1 MDHSEFAELYER
13 HLRRVYSYCR
23 RRTSA
28 DAAEDAVAETFLTA
42 WSKSDEIP
50 DGDEA
55 LPWLFAVAYRVLG
68 HQWRGA
74 SRQSRLQ
81 RKLTS
86 IGVSP
91 VEMPEDFIV
100 TRQESQ
106 KILEALS
113 MLSQDEQE
121 ILRLTAWEE
130 LQHRDIARVLDLSV
144 DAVKKRAS
152 RARKRLAREYDRLDR
167 NPTSS
172 AARERGAW

>member
-13 HLRRVYSYCR
+13 HLRRVYAYCR
-23 RRTSA
+23 RRTTA
-28 DAAEDAVAETFLTA
+28 EQAEDAVAETFLRA

-74 SRQSRLQ
+74 SRQSRLRQ
-81 RKLTS
+81 KLMS

-91 VEMPEDFIV
+91 VEVPEDLIV
-100 TRQESQ
+100 TRQESER
-106 KILEALS
+106 ILEALS
-113 MLSQDEQE
+113 MLKQEEQE

-130 LQHRDIARVLDLSV
+130 IHHRDIARVLDISV

-152 RARKRLAREYDRLDR
+152 RARKRLTREYDRLDR

-172 AARERGAW
+172 AAQERGAW